1 MAGNI
6 SDQTTNLSNLN
17 VEGVLSANTVMASAQ
32 SLTGLASSNVSSL
45 VVGTTATVG
54 TSLAVGGGTAI
65 TQIRK
70 ATVSVVTMTCIA
82 TASTTTTAAFNG
94 VAAGD
99 ALIVNA
105 PSSMSSGINLTG
117 YTSGNSTVVLIFSN
131 CSTANQVVA
140 GPFTVTMVAIRS

>member
-6 SDQTTNLSNLN
+6 SDQTTNLSNL
-17 VEGVLSANTVMASAQ
+17 VVDGVLSANTVLASAQ
-32 SLTGLASSNVSSL
+32 SLTGLASSTVSSL
-45 VVGTTATVG
+45 VVNNTATAG
-54 TSLAVGGGTAI
+54 SLAVGGGTAI

-70 ATVSVVTMTCIA
+70 TTASVVTMTCIA

-117 YTSGNSTVVLIFSN
+117 YVSGNSTVVLIFSN

-140 GPFTVTMVAIRS
+140 GPFTVTMAAFRS

>member
-6 SDQTTNLSNLN
+6 SDQTTNFSNVSIEGILS
-17 VEGVLSANTVMASAQ
+17 VNTVLASAQ
-32 SLTGLASSNVSSL
+32 SLTGLASSTVSSI
-45 VVGTTATVG
+45 VVNNSAAVGT
-54 TSLAVGGGTAI
+54 LAVGSGTVI
-65 TQIRK
+65 TK
-70 ATVSVVTMTCIA
+70 VLKTTASVVTMTCIG

-105 PSSMSSGINLTG
+105 PSSMSSGVNLTG
-117 YTSGNSTVVLIFSN
+117 YVSGNSTVVLIFSN

-140 GPFTVTMVAIRS
+140 GPLTVTMAALRS